1 MLRRRFRPRE
11 SSRSIAAVAI
21 AGDELGAETEGVIER
36 VRRVGAEVDVRMLL
50 SDGGTGVARL
60 DVHEWDWL
68 ELSVGDIVAVTLL
81 SA

>member
-1 MLRRRFRPRE
+1 MLRRRFRLRA
-11 SSRSIAAVAI
+11 SSRSLAAVAI
-21 AGDELGAETEGVIER
+21 GGEDLGYEIEGVIER

-68 ELSVGDIVAVTLL
+68 ELRVGDIVAVTLL